1 MPTHFTPLPP
11 ESTSST
17 TLTSLQRDW
26 EGEEELVPEDDDE
39 PPSPKP
45 NQPNNLELE
54 AEPEPEPEPDID
66 LRPKKKAKRLKNLPS
81 SSSSFKTPDATTLP
95 TTTSPVD
102 LANTVSSSPLD
113 DDLINPKR
121 PKIKSNNAF
130 WRKAPPPPS
139 SSSSGG
145 SQGEGSIK
153 TKHTEFPFTDYELG
167 LRPLTWPS
175 LDDTVVKTLG
185 IPASLPSFQNTLDQ
199 DKEYSEPFLY
209 TRSDL
214 IRYRLGKSLNYTTQV
229 QAQPQVGGSGS
240 RSRGLKDM
248 TVAEGAWKKWEEIG
262 GIPKGLAGLIPYSFD
277 GHGNV
282 YKPDLTH
289 VQAIRLVIAA
299 SPRGKMTLSQIYQAF
314 EERWPWHKT
323 AGMTWKNSI
332 RHNLS
337 LNDCFINVEKATA
350 QGGGKGGYWIVD
362 NSQSGRTARKLKR
375 SAPNPNSNLTS
386 KEYPSS
392 PTKSTFNERD
402 LLTKDRLSFSS
413 ESSPATRTPSVDVF
427 SPGLSNP
434 LDKYGLNKNSDGGMG
449 KGKNK
454 ATSITIAKPA
464 VPFPYT
470 LPKRDKSWVPKEVVR
485 KSRELGIQRP
495 PHDAPLD
502 RPQKLSSHPPVDGR
516 TGQDH
521 GEGEEGW
528 RRSKSYSN
536 VISPLESQYF
546 TTRAGIPE
554 LPMVE
559 PKSKSI
565 FSTASQRQGSECE
578 GNGNGNGSG
587 DREDKLPNLVQAV
600 YEPSGLGMGLGDDV
614 RLPSV
619 RVKERKMG
627 MMKEREEEIS

>member
-1 MPTHFTPLPP
+1 MSTRFTLLPP

-17 TLTSLQRDW
+17 TPTSLQRDW
-26 EGEEELVPEDDDE
+26 EGEEELVSEDDDE
-39 PPSPKP
+39 PPSPDP
-45 NQPNNLELE
+45 DQPNNLD
-54 AEPEPEPEPDID
+54 PEPQPGPEID
-66 LRPKKKAKRLKNLPS
+66 LRPKKKAKRLKNLS
-81 SSSSFKTPDATTLP
+81 STKTLTTINPTTLN
-95 TTTSPVD
+95 TTSPIELTD
-102 LANTVSSSPLD
+102 TVSSSALD
-113 DDLINPKR
+113 DHLIDPKR

-145 SQGEGSIK
+145 PQGEGSMR
-153 TKHTEFPFTDYELG
+153 TKHTEFPFADYELG

-175 LDDTVVKTLG
+175 LDDTAVKTLG

-199 DKEYSEPFLY
+199 DKEYDEPFLY

-214 IRYRLGKSLNYTTQV
+214 IRYRLGITPNYTTQV
-229 QAQPQVGGSGS
+229 HAQAQAGGSGS
-240 RSRGLKDM
+240 GSGSGSRGSKDM

-375 SAPNPNSNLTS
+375 SATNLNSNSTS
-386 KEYPSS
+386 KGYSSS
-392 PTKSTFNERD
+392 PTKSTFKERD
-402 LLTKDRLSFSS
+402 LLTKDRLSISG
-413 ESSPATRTPSVDVF
+413 ESSPNTETPSVDVF

-434 LDKYGLNKNSDGGMG
+434 LDKYDLNKNSDGGMG

-485 KSRELGIQRP
+485 KSREIGIQRP
-495 PHDAPLD
+495 SHDTPLD
-502 RPQKLSSHPPVDGR
+502 RPQKSSSHPSVDGR
-516 TGQDH
+516 ADQDH
-521 GEGEEGW
+521 AEGEGCS
-528 RRSKSYSN
+528 RSGFLQTAN
-536 VISPLESQYF
+536 SPLESQFF
-546 TTRAGIPE
+546 TTRAGVPV

-559 PKSKSI
+559 PKSNSRSNLSMTQHGERDGI
-565 FSTASQRQGSECE
+565 S
-578 GNGNGNGSG
+578 
-587 DREDKLPNLVQAV
+587 KLPNLLKAM
-600 YEPSGLGMGLGDDV
+600 YEPSRLGWGLGDDM
-614 RLPSV
+614 RLPPV
-619 RVKERKMG
+619 RVAENQMEDGDDEGGAGGDQVIR
-627 MMKEREEEIS
+627 R

>member
-1 MPTHFTPLPP
+1 MPNHFTPLPP

-17 TLTSLQRDW
+17 IPTSLQRDR

-39 PPSPKP
+39 PPTPEQNPISM
-45 NQPNNLELE
+45 L
-54 AEPEPEPEPDID
+54 EPEPEPEPQIE
-66 LRPKKKAKRLKNLPS
+66 LRPKKKAKRLKNS
-81 SSSSFKTPDATTLP
+81 SSSPSSKTPTATTLI
-95 TTTSPVD
+95 TTSHID

-113 DDLINPKR
+113 DDLIHPKR

-145 SQGEGSIK
+145 SHGEGSMK
-153 TKHTEFPFTDYELG
+153 TKHTEFPFADYELG

-175 LDDTVVKTLG
+175 LDDTAVKTLG
-185 IPASLPSFQNTLDQ
+185 IPASLPSFQHTLDQ
-199 DKEYSEPFLY
+199 DKEYNEPFLY

-214 IRYRLGKSLNYTTQV
+214 IRYRLGKSPNYTTQV
-229 QAQPQVGGSGS
+229 KAQPQVGRSGSGSGSGSGS
-240 RSRGLKDM
+240 RELMDM
-248 TVAEGAWKKWEEIG
+248 TIAEGAWKKWEEIG
-262 GIPKGLAGLIPYSFD
+262 GIPKGLAGVIPYSFD

-350 QGGGKGGYWIVD
+350 QEGGKGGYWIVD

-375 SAPNPNSNLTS
+375 SAPNTNSNSTS
-386 KEYPSS
+386 EEYSSS
-392 PTKSTFNERD
+392 PTKSTFKERD
-402 LLTKDRLSFSS
+402 LLTKDRLSISG
-413 ESSPATRTPSVDVF
+413 ESSPATRNPNVDVF
-427 SPGLSNP
+427 SPVLSNP
-434 LDKYGLNKNSDGGMG
+434 LDKYDLNKSSDGGMT

-470 LPKRDKSWVPKEVVR
+470 LPQRDKSWIPKEVVR
-485 KSRELGIQRP
+485 KSREIGIQRP
-495 PHDAPLD
+495 PHDTPLD
-502 RPQKLSSHPPVDGR
+502 RPQQLSSHTPIDGR

-521 GEGEEGW
+521 GEGEVEGC
-528 RRSKSYSN
+528 RSLKAFSN
-536 VISPLESQYF
+536 DISPLESQYF

-559 PKSKSI
+559 PRSRSI
-565 FSTASQRQGSECE
+565 FSTASQRQGE
-578 GNGNGNGSG
+578 GNGNWNGNG
-587 DREDKLPNLVQAV
+587 DRDDKLPNLVQAV
-600 YEPSGLGMGLGDDV
+600 YEPGGLEDNV
-614 RLPSV
+614 RLPPV
-619 RVKERKMG
+619 RVKEDQLEDG
-627 MMKEREEEIS
+627 DDEGEEEGD

>member
-17 TLTSLQRDW
+17 ITTSLRRDW
-26 EGEEELVPEDDDE
+26 EGEEELVPEDDEE

-45 NQPNNLELE
+45 NQPKNL
-54 AEPEPEPEPDID
+54 EPEPDID
-66 LRPKKKAKRLKNLPS
+66 LRPKKKAKRLKGLS
-81 SSSSFKTPDATTLP
+81 SSSSSKTPAATTL
-95 TTTSPVD
+95 TITSPVD
-102 LANTVSSSPLD
+102 LANTVSSSALD
-113 DDLINPKR
+113 DNLIQPKR

-139 SSSSGG
+139 SSSSGD
-145 SQGEGSIK
+145 SHGERSMK

-199 DKEYSEPFLY
+199 DKEYNEPFLY

-214 IRYRLGKSLNYTTQV
+214 IRYRLGKSPNYTTQV

-240 RSRGLKDM
+240 GSGSGSRGLMDM
-248 TVAEGAWKKWEEIG
+248 TIAEGAWKKWEEIG

-375 SAPNPNSNLTS
+375 SAPNPNSNSTS

-392 PTKSTFNERD
+392 PTKLTFNERD
-402 LLTKDRLSFSS
+402 LLTKDRLSISG
-413 ESSPATRTPSVDVF
+413 ESSPATRTPNVDVF
-427 SPGLSNP
+427 SPGLSNA
-434 LDKYGLNKNSDGGMG
+434 LDKYDLNKNSDGGMA

-485 KSRELGIQRP
+485 KSREIGIQRP
-495 PHDAPLD
+495 PHDTPLD
-502 RPQKLSSHPPVDGR
+502 GPQKWSSHPPIDGR

-521 GEGEEGW
+521 GEGEVEGW
-528 RRSKSYSN
+528 RRSKSSSN
-536 VISPLESQYF
+536 VISPFESRYF

-565 FSTASQRQGSECE
+565 FSTASQRQGSEGE
-578 GNGNGNGSG
+578 GNGNRNGNGE
-587 DREDKLPNLVQAV
+587 REDKLPNLVQTV
-600 YEPSGLGMGLGDDV
+600 YEPSGLGMGSGNDV
-614 RLPSV
+614 RLPPV
-619 RVKERKMG
+619 RVKENQL
-627 MMKEREEEIS
+627 EEGDDEGEKQRI